1 MYFDSFSDFL
11 AMGGYGAYV
20 WSSFAM
26 TFASMFILAW
36 QSVARKKQILREVH
50 QEMERQQRIEAAKN
64 MENTL

>member
-26 TFASMFILAW
+26 TFGSMLILAW
-36 QSVARKKQILREVH
+36 QSVARKKQILREVR
-50 QEMERQQRIEAAKN
+50 QEMERQQRIAAAKS